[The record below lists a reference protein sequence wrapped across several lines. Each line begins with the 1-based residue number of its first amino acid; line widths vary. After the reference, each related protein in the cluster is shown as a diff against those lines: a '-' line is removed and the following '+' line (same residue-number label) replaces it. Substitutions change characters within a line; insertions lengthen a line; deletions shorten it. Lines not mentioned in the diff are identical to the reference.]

1 MPAEAAEIARAH
13 AGDRFRVGAEIN
25 GLRGGGVLWVC
36 PGLIV
41 FEPDALMRRLSRV
54 SSVVHRNPDVALVT
68 ARLIPP
74 WFNVSVA
81 LHDADIS
88 VRAVTWL
95 LGRARLRD
103 ALLRSGFNVREA
115 ATLFS
120 RDVAV
125 TGDRDAP
132 HSMATQPWWL
142 GRPSRVAAAVLSALV
157 AVGMVLVVSQSPIF
171 IAALAAVV
179 AANVAAIFWR

>member
-1 MPAEAAEIARAH
+1 MPAKAEDIVRAH
-13 AGDRFRVGAEIN
+13 AGERFRVGAEIN

-41 FEPDALMRRLSRV
+41 FESDALTRRLSRV
-54 SSVVHRNPDVALVT
+54 SCVVHGDPDVVLVT
-68 ARLIPP
+68 ARLVPP
-74 WFNVSVA
+74 WFNVSIA
-81 LHDADIS
+81 LQDADSS

-103 ALLRSGFNVREA
+103 ALVRSGFNVREA

-120 RDVAV
+120 RDVAG

-132 HSMATQPWWL
+132 HSMATQPWWFV
-142 GRPSRVAAAVLSALV
+142 RSIRVAAAAVSALV

-179 AANVAAIFWR
+179 AANVAATFWR